1 MDTDRGLAL
10 PRLSELGVMTGTAPR
25 HPKYPH
31 LLQPLEVAGMTMP
44 NRSIMGSMH
53 MGLEEEQ
60 GGFTKL
66 AKFYAER
73 AEGGAGLIV
82 TGGISP
88 NRAGKLA
95 PHGAALMRSS
105 QSGQAPGGDRCCARS
120 RWPHCPADSARR
132 ALQLPSFLRRALQ
145 GQGAH
150 QQVQPVGAQWKGR
163 GTDHP
168 CLRALRRAG
177 A

>member
-1 MDTDRGLAL
+1 
-10 PRLSELGVMTGTAPR
+10 MTGTAPR

-53 MGLEEEQ
+53 MGLEEEKD
-60 GGFTKL
+60 GFTKL

-95 PHGAALMRSS
+95 LETGKPLKTLKTY
-105 QSGQAPGGDRCCARS
+105 
-120 RWPHCPADSARR
+120 PAQT
-132 ALQLPSFLRRALQ
+132 LTQTL
-145 GQGAH
+145 
-150 QQVQPVGAQWKGR
+150 
-163 GTDHP
+163 
-168 CLRALRRAG
+168 
-177 A
+177 